1 MFMRMKALGVALLAL
16 TALACAG
23 AGVASAKV
31 VHDFTSTKSP
41 VILTGEQ
48 LPGSPIKFE
57 FGSKSVLTCGLNKL
71 NGTQSLPSS
80 KLTVEPTSSSCLLN
94 EMAATVNYNGC
105 REVFSGETGT
115 FEHGSLL
122 IECGFAKKIFVEVA
136 GCRLEIGEQ
145 TIAEA
150 VGYKETEWAGVKD
163 VDVIFTASK
172 GNYSKTGFLCG
183 AIGGTGSD
191 LGIFGTYTMQAYED
205 NAGKEGSPL
214 SLTYETTVLP

>member
-1 MFMRMKALGVALLAL
+1 MFMRMKALGIALLAL
-16 TALACAG
+16 TALACVS
-23 AGVASAKV
+23 AGVASARV

-48 LPGSPIKFE
+48 ISGLPIKYE
-57 FGSKSVLTCGLNKL
+57 FGSKSVLTCGLNKA

-80 KLTVEPTSSSCLLN
+80 KLTVELTSSSCLLN
-94 EMAATVNYNGC
+94 ETPATVNYNGC

-115 FEHGSLL
+115 FEHGSLS
-122 IECGFAKKIFVEVA
+122 IECGFAQKILVEVT

-150 VGYKETEWAGVKD
+150 VGYKETEWLGVKD
-163 VDVIFTASK
+163 VDVILTAAK
-172 GNYSKTGFLCG
+172 GTYTKTGLLCG
-183 AIGGTGSD
+183 SIGGTGSD
-191 LGIFGTYTMQAYED
+191 LGIFGTYTMKAYED
-205 NAGKEGSPL
+205 NSGKEGSQL